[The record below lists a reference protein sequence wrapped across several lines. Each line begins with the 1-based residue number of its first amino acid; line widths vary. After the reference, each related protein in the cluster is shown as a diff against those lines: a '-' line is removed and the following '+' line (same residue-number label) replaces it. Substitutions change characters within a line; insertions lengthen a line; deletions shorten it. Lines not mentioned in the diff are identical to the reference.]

1 MTRALLRSRP
11 RLSSTAADGSPGAA
25 STNAFTRESL
35 AASVAR
41 GEKLILIGDRVYDVA
56 SLFSPGAHPG
66 GAEVLDAVIGG
77 DSTDQFFN
85 SHPAWVAARLPPLCV
100 GRMTG
105 WTPSA
110 STLAYRALRD
120 ELTAEGAF
128 TSSYL
133 YYLVSFGRA
142 AVLFVTA
149 LGVICLSRS
158 SWAHVLVAAPALG
171 LFWQQ
176 LAFVG
181 HDLGHSSVSHSRA
194 RDGLVGLVI
203 GPALTGLSFSWWKA
217 THHAHHISTNSATHD
232 CDVQHTPLLAVSPV
246 FFKSLWSAFHNK
258 RMGFGSCARSSV
270 AAQHLFFFPLMFWA
284 RWNLYF
290 QGVCALVLG
299 PRTWHAAAGG
309 AALGFFAAYMTL
321 IVLAVGRAQP
331 TLVLALAVR
340 VVFLCLS
347 NGVAGILHV
356 QIVLS
361 HFAQPVLTG
370 RATDEGVTFLEAQ
383 LRGTTNIALD
393 KYADWTFGGLQW
405 QVEHHLFPR
414 LPAEKLRA
422 LAPRVVALCKAH
434 GLPYN
439 SASFYKANLNLF
451 NKLRETAALADGLDP
466 LVLDALLLRG

>member
-1 MTRALLRSRP
+1 MAPSV
-11 RLSSTAADGSPGAA
+11 GSNVY
-25 STNAFTRESL
+25 SRESL

-41 GEKLILIGDRVYDVA
+41 GEKLILVGDSVYDI
-56 SLFSPGAHPG
+56 STLFSAHAHPG
-66 GAEVLDAVIGG
+66 GSEVLDAVIGG
-77 DSTDQFFN
+77 DATDQFMN
-85 SHPAWVAARLPPLCV
+85 SHPSWVAARLPPLCV
-100 GRMTG
+100 GRISG

-120 ELTAEGAF
+120 ELTDAGAF
-128 TSSYL
+128 HSSYD
-133 YYLVSFGRA
+133 YYLASFARA
-142 AVLFVTA
+142 VALFAVA
-149 LGVICLSRS
+149 IGAICLSRS
-158 SWAHVLVAAPALG
+158 SWAHTLVAAPALG

-181 HDLGHSSVSHSRA
+181 HDLGHSSVSHSRT

-232 CDVQHTPLLAVSPV
+232 CDVQHTPLLAVSPH
-246 FFKSLWSAFHNK
+246 FFKSLWSAFHGK

-270 AAQHLFFFPLMFWA
+270 AVQHIFFFPLMFWA

-309 AALGFFAAYMTL
+309 AALAFFVAYMTL
-321 IVLAVGRAQP
+321 VVLAVGRDQP
-331 TLVLALAVR
+331 TLILALAVR

-361 HFAQPVLTG
+361 HFAQPVLVG
-370 RATDEGVTFLEAQ
+370 RATDEGVSFLEAQ
-383 LRGTTNIALD
+383 LRGTTNIALQ
-393 KYADWTFGGLQW
+393 KWFDWTFGGLQY

-422 LAPRVVALCKAH
+422 LAPRVIALCKAH

-439 SASFYKANLNLF
+439 SSSFYDANLNLY
-451 NKLRETAALADGLDP
+451 NKLRETAALAEDLNP